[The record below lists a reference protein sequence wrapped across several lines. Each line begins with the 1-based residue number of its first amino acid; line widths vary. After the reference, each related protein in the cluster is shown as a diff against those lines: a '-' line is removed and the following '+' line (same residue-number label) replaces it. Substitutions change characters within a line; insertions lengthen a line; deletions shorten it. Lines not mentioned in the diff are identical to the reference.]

1 MEDSSIPVVREE
13 AVPHLQGLV
22 RNPPWLLRVPP
33 ELEAGL
39 EVRRADTFARLV
51 GPGTPLIVALVVAIS
66 LAGILLFDVRV
77 ANHDGRVWWAGESA
91 TALITMAVL
100 FLVRLPAFSRGYAS
114 IVAVGSGSI
123 LAIKLLE
130 SIAFEDHAMAT
141 YAASVCALTTNII
154 VLAFRLPPRIS
165 VAACAVAA
173 VLSTCAALALGLP
186 LQWERFPVFVTV
198 STCVSLGIAHF
209 TERQERVSYLQSVLL
224 AHESE
229 RSRRLNA
236 ELAQIAQTDPLT
248 GIANRRHFD
257 AQLKGEW
264 ERARRSAQ
272 SVALL
277 FVDVDHFKAFNDTYG
292 HQAGDACLVRLA
304 GVLKS
309 LARRPADLA
318 ARYGGEEFVLLLPD
332 TDLEGAQI
340 LARAVIEAVDA
351 LAIPHRTS
359 EVTSTVTVSVGVAA
373 KTATLSVE
381 SDELLRS
388 ADENVYRAKAE
399 GRHRVSIAPA
409 AR

>member
-173 VLSTCAALALGLP
+173 V
-186 LQWERFPVFVTV
+186 
-198 STCVSLGIAHF
+198 
-209 TERQERVSYLQSVLL
+209 QERVSYLQSVLL